1 MRLIARLSF
10 VVFTLLL
17 AAARPARANADD
29 APIAQ
34 RLQAIVK
41 REHLG
46 QFWGAV
52 LVAQDGRPIIASG
65 YGYANDTLAP
75 IDEHTLFDI
84 GSISK
89 QFTAALAL
97 RLQLDGKLS
106 IDKPITEYLPGLPA
120 AAKGVT
126 LRHLLNHTSGLS
138 DRAGAIQNLDFADRD
153 EAVRLAFR
161 SPPRAAPGERFE
173 YCNGGYCIAAAII
186 ERVMGGPFQSLV
198 REELFVPAGLANT
211 GFLDG
216 VGLDLSNASARIV
229 STPGGDSRRSILEDG
244 WGWGLRGCGGVLTSL
259 DDLLRWD
266 AALRGDSIFDDAAR
280 SELYSPVLEGYALGW
295 QVGHAANGDLKVA
308 HGGGTRG
315 YRAQLVRIP
324 ARGIVIAVLTND
336 RHNPAAL
343 ADKLLAELL
352 PEERTGIEASLHIEG
367 LELNE
372 YKAAVID
379 RDVRINVSPAI
390 DEPDGAPTRLEITV
404 AVPTGNGRADAVR
417 MAMMPGQATKTAAEI
432 HAALAAKPAG
442 QRTAEGIEATIAT
455 LRYAPENG
463 MIRLPREV
471 KLVVMP
477 RYTGRGI
484 DGAPIVDE
492 RVCLVL
498 MDEAN
503 GFWPVILKL
512 DRASAHEL
520 ADALAPAQG
529 R

>member
-1 MRLIARLSF
+1 MHLIARLL
-10 VVFTLLL
+10 VGGVFALV
-17 AAARPARANADD
+17 AIQSSARAAPDD
-29 APIAQ
+29 APIQ
-34 RLQAIVK
+34 DRLDAVVK

-52 LVAQDGRPIIASG
+52 LVAQDGRPILARG
-65 YGYANDTLAP
+65 YGYANDTLAA

-97 RLQLDGKLS
+97 KLHRAGKVS
-106 IDKPITEYLPGLPA
+106 IDKPITNYFPGLPA
-120 AAKGVT
+120 AANGIT

-138 DRAGAIQNLDFADRD
+138 DRAGAIQSLDFADRD

-173 YCNGGYCIAAAII
+173 YCNGGYCVAAAVI
-186 ERVMGGPFQSLV
+186 ERAMGGPFQSLV
-198 REELFVPAGLANT
+198 QEELFKPAGLVNT

-229 STPGGDSRRSILEDG
+229 STPGGESRRSILEDG

-266 AALRGDSIFDDAAR
+266 AALRGDSIFDKAAL
-280 SELYSPVLEGYALGW
+280 SELYSPALDGYALGW
-295 QVGHAANGDLKVA
+295 QVGQAANGDLKVA

-324 ARGIVIAVLTND
+324 SRGIVIAVLTND

-343 ADKLLAELL
+343 ADKLLSELL

-372 YKAAVID
+372 YKAAVIA
-379 RDVRINVSPAI
+379 RDVRINVSP
-390 DEPDGAPTRLEITV
+390 ELVHPDGPPTRYDIVV
-404 AVPTGNGRADAVR
+404 AVPGTDRRVEAVR
-417 MAMMPGQATKTAAEI
+417 MKIMPGQAAKTAAEI
-432 HAALAAKPAG
+432 RTTLASKPAG
-442 QRTAEGIEATIAT
+442 QRTAAGIEATIAT
-455 LRYAPENG
+455 LRYTPDSG
-463 MIRLPREV
+463 VVRLPPAVR
-471 KLVVMP
+471 LVVMP
-477 RYTGRGI
+477 RYSGR
-484 DGAPIVDE
+484 DQSGAPVVDE
-492 RVCLVL
+492 RICLVL

-503 GFWPVILKL
+503 GFWPLILKL
-512 DRASAHEL
+512 DRPSAQEL
-520 ADALAPAQG
+520 ASKLAPATSP
-529 R
+529 

>member
-1 MRLIARLSF
+1 MRLVARLSF
-10 VVFTLLL
+10 LILAFTLAAGAL
-17 AAARPARANADD
+17 ARGAPDD
-29 APIAQ
+29 AAIAD
-34 RLQAIVK
+34 RLDSLIR

-52 LVAQDGRPIIASG
+52 LVAQDGRPILARG

-75 IDEHTLFDI
+75 IDRGTLFDI

-97 RLQLDGKLS
+97 RLHRAGKLS
-106 IDKPITEYLPGLPA
+106 IDKPITDDFPGLPA

-138 DRAGAIQNLDFADRD
+138 DRAGAIQSLDFADRD

-173 YCNGGYCIAAAII
+173 YCNGGYCVAAALI
-186 ERVMGGPFQSLV
+186 ERAMGGPFQSLM

-229 STPGGDSRRSILEDG
+229 STPGGESRRSILEDG

-280 SELYSPVLEGYALGW
+280 AELYAPALEGYALGW
-295 QVGHAANGDLKVA
+295 QAGRAANGDLKVS

-315 YRAQLVRIP
+315 YRAQLLRIP

-336 RHNPAAL
+336 RQNPAAL

-372 YKAAVID
+372 YKAAVIE
-379 RDVRINVSPAI
+379 RDVRVNVSPKI
-390 DEPDGAPTRLEITV
+390 IEPDGAPARLDITI
-404 AVPTGNGRADAVR
+404 AVPTGNGPADAVR
-417 MAMMPGQATKTAAEI
+417 MALMPGQAAKTAAEI
-432 HAALAAKPAG
+432 RAVLAAKPAG

-455 LRYAPENG
+455 LRYAPKSG
-463 MIRLPREV
+463 VIRLPPEV

-477 RYTGRGI
+477 RYSGRGEN
-484 DGAPIVDE
+484 GAPIVDE

-503 GFWPVILKL
+503 GFWPMILKL

>member
-1 MRLIARLSF
+1 MRCVARLS
-10 VVFTLLL
+10 VLVL
-17 AAARPARANADD
+17 AVLCAWASPVHAGRGMP
-29 APIAQ
+29 PTPE
-34 RLQAIVK
+34 RLDNVVK

-52 LVAQDGRPIIASG
+52 LVAQDGRPILARG

-75 IDEHTLFDI
+75 IDERTLFDI

-97 RLQLDGKLS
+97 KLHRAGKLS
-106 IDKPITEYLPGLPA
+106 IDRPITEYFPDLPA
-120 AAKGVT
+120 AARKVT
-126 LRHLLNHTSGLS
+126 LRHLLHHTSGLS
-138 DRAGAIQNLDFADRD
+138 DRTGAIQNLDFADRD

-161 SPPRAAPGERFE
+161 SPPRTEPGERFE
-173 YCNGGYCIAAAII
+173 YCNGGYCVAAAVI
-186 ERVMGGPFQSLV
+186 ERAMGGPFQSLV

-266 AALRGDSIFDDAAR
+266 GALRGDSIFDDAAR
-280 SELYSPVLEGYALGW
+280 SELYSPALEGYALGW
-295 QVGHAANGDLKVA
+295 QTGHTATGALRVS

-324 ARGIVIAVLTND
+324 SRGIVIAVLTND

-372 YKAAVID
+372 YKAAVIA
-379 RDVRINVSPAI
+379 RDVRVNVSPTI
-390 DEPDGAPTRLEITV
+390 VEPDGAPTGFDITV
-404 AVPTGNGRADAVR
+404 AVPTSNGPADAVR
-417 MAMMPGQATKTAAEI
+417 MALMPGQAAKTAAEI
-432 HAALAAKPAG
+432 RAALAAKPAG
-442 QRTAEGIEATIAT
+442 QRTAAGIEATIAT
-455 LRYAPENG
+455 LRYTPDNG
-463 MIRLPREV
+463 VIRLPGEI

-477 RYTGRGI
+477 RYSGRGP
-484 DGAPIVDE
+484 DGAPIIDE
-492 RVCLVL
+492 RVCIVL

-512 DRASAHEL
+512 DRPSAIDL
-520 ADALAPAQG
+520 ADRLAPA